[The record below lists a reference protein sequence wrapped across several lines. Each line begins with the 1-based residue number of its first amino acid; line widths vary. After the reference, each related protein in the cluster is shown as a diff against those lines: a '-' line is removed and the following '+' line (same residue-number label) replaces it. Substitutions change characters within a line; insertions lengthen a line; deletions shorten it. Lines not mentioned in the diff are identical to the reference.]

1 PDNSVASN
9 GHKVMILGGGPNR
22 IGQGI
27 EFDYCCVQACFALRR
42 AGFEIIMVN
51 CNPETVS
58 TDYDT
63 SDLLFFEPLTLEDV
77 LDVVEA
83 TAPEGV
89 IVTLGGQTP
98 LKLAAGLEAAGVRL
112 LGTSSASIALA
123 ENRDDFAALLD
134 ELGIAYPPARMASS
148 YEEAQAAAAEIGYPL
163 LVRPSF
169 VLGGRGMGIV
179 YAADQLRAYMEEA
192 TRVTPDH
199 PVYLDRFLEDAIE
212 LDVDCLADGDD
223 VYIGGI
229 LEHVEMAGIH
239 SGDSATCLP
248 PFTLSAALQTE
259 VRRIAR
265 ELARHLQ
272 VVGLLNIQFA
282 VHGSRVY
289 VIEANPRASR
299 TVPFVSKATG
309 VALAKAAAR
318 LMCGEKLA
326 DLGLPPDDA
335 PHTRYCVK
343 EAVMPFGRFPGT
355 DVILGPEMKSTG
367 EVMGIG
373 RTFPEAYLKTQV
385 AVGYELP
392 QPGEHPLAFI
402 SVNDNDKRAIGSVAF
417 ALHGLGFRLAATAG
431 TARVLRALGLACA
444 VVRPASDAGL
454 AKWGAEAADAPRITD
469 LIAAGD
475 VKLIIN
481 TPSGEGPHSDGFV
494 LRTAAVAHGLTYVTT
509 LQAAQAFAIGL
520 EALADGRGPEIVALQ
535 DLDKDRNEGETR

>member
-1 PDNSVASN
+1 
-9 GHKVMILGGGPNR
+9 
-22 IGQGI
+22 
-27 EFDYCCVQACFALRR
+27 
-42 AGFEIIMVN
+42 
-51 CNPETVS
+51 
-58 TDYDT
+58 
-63 SDLLFFEPLTLEDV
+63 
-77 LDVVEA
+77 
-83 TAPEGV
+83 
-89 IVTLGGQTP
+89 
-98 LKLAAGLEAAGVRL
+98 
-112 LGTSSASIALA
+112 
-123 ENRDDFAALLD
+123 
-134 ELGIAYPPARMASS
+134 
-148 YEEAQAAAAEIGYPL
+148 
-163 LVRPSF
+163 
-169 VLGGRGMGIV
+169 
-179 YAADQLRAYMEEA
+179 
-192 TRVTPDH
+192 
-199 PVYLDRFLEDAIE
+199 
-212 LDVDCLADGDD
+212 
-223 VYIGGI
+223 
-229 LEHVEMAGIH
+229 
-239 SGDSATCLP
+239 
-248 PFTLSAALQTE
+248 
-259 VRRIAR
+259 
-265 ELARHLQ
+265 
-272 VVGLLNIQFA
+272 
-282 VHGSRVY
+282 
-289 VIEANPRASR
+289 
-299 TVPFVSKATG
+299 
-309 VALAKAAAR
+309 
-318 LMCGEKLA
+318 
-326 DLGLPPDDA
+326 
-335 PHTRYCVK
+335 
-343 EAVMPFGRFPGT
+343 MPFGRFPGT

>member
-1 PDNSVASN
+1 
-9 GHKVMILGGGPNR
+9 M
-22 IGQGI
+22 
-27 EFDYCCVQACFALRR
+27 
-42 AGFEIIMVN
+42 
-51 CNPETVS
+51 
-58 TDYDT
+58 
-63 SDLLFFEPLTLEDV
+63 
-77 LDVVEA
+77 
-83 TAPEGV
+83 
-89 IVTLGGQTP
+89 
-98 LKLAAGLEAAGVRL
+98 
-112 LGTSSASIALA
+112 
-123 ENRDDFAALLD
+123 
-134 ELGIAYPPARMASS
+134 
-148 YEEAQAAAAEIGYPL
+148 
-163 LVRPSF
+163 
-169 VLGGRGMGIV
+169 
-179 YAADQLRAYMEEA
+179 
-192 TRVTPDH
+192 
-199 PVYLDRFLEDAIE
+199 
-212 LDVDCLADGDD
+212 
-223 VYIGGI
+223 
-229 LEHVEMAGIH
+229 
-239 SGDSATCLP
+239 
-248 PFTLSAALQTE
+248 
-259 VRRIAR
+259 RRIAC

-272 VVGLLNIQFA
+272 VVGPLNIQFA

-318 LMCGEKLA
+318 LMCGAKLA

-343 EAVMPFGRFPGT
+343 EAVMPFGRFPGS
-355 DVILGPEMKSTG
+355 DVVLGPEMKSTG

-520 EALADGRGPEIVALQ
+520 EALAEGRGPEIVALQ